1 MKRTVL
7 PLTCLTFIP
16 HWVVE
21 RVWRSKAR
29 ITEPLLSC
37 GRLPIRPIWNKR
49 DWKEL
54 EIIFECERLGLV
66 ENLVGSEQCRKRGQD
81 KLFVC
86 TALDYSFVN
95 ERHKK
100 HSFALPK

>member
-37 GRLPIRPIWNKR
+37 GRLPIRPIWNKG
-49 DWKEL
+49 DVKEL
-54 EIIFECERLGLV
+54 EIIFEFERLGLL
-66 ENLVGSEQCRKRGQD
+66 EYLVGPQQCRKEGTR
-81 KLFVC
+81 
-86 TALDYSFVN
+86 
-95 ERHKK
+95 
-100 HSFALPK
+100 

>member
-1 MKRTVL
+1 MTVKLTVL

-21 RVWRSKAR
+21 RVCRSKAR

-49 DWKEL
+49 DCKEL
-54 EIIFECERLGLV
+54 EIIFEFERLGLL
-66 ENLVGSEQCRKRGQD
+66 ENLVGPQQCGKEGTR
-81 KLFVC
+81 
-86 TALDYSFVN
+86 
-95 ERHKK
+95 
-100 HSFALPK
+100 

>member
-37 GRLPIRPIWNKR
+37 GRLPIRPIWNER
-49 DWKEL
+49 DCKKL
-54 EIIFECERLGLV
+54 EIIFEFERLGLL
-66 ENLVGSEQCRKRGQD
+66 EYLVGPQQCRK
-81 KLFVC
+81 
-86 TALDYSFVN
+86 
-95 ERHKK
+95 ERTR
-100 HSFALPK
+100 

>member
-49 DWKEL
+49 DCKEL
-54 EIIFECERLGLV
+54 EIIFEFERLGLL
-66 ENLVGSEQCRKRGQD
+66 EYLVGPQQFRK
-81 KLFVC
+81 
-86 TALDYSFVN
+86 
-95 ERHKK
+95 ERTR
-100 HSFALPK
+100 